1 MMRPAARMGD
11 RARQVRR
18 LLAAEGAAGVNR
30 RVRVRLAEAL
40 VPPGSAGLTVS
51 EEEVDRASAVVAG
64 VVPAP
69 EPLAWRPGEP
79 MRVAWVCTPPAPG
92 SGGHTTM
99 FRLVSALEQAGH
111 RCELYLRDRHGW
123 SVDQHREIIRNHWP
137 EVRAGIHDL
146 DAGIADSHAVVA
158 TGWESAYDV
167 LGSPARGR
175 RCYLVQDLEPMFYPA
190 GSAALLAAATYDF
203 GMHGL
208 TAGPWLAERLR
219 TDHDMTADHFDFGCD
234 LEVYRPREDEPAVRR
249 DGIAYY
255 CRPGTPRRAH
265 ELALLAL
272 TRFARLHPDVPIH
285 CYGTV
290 VADLPFPA
298 IQHGRLTPVELGAL
312 YRRCVAGLVLSAT
325 NVSLVPLE
333 MLAAGCVPVVNDAAQ
348 HRAVLDNPQVRY
360 ATPTPRDLSEALADL
375 VGQPLPALDQ
385 RARAAA
391 DSVEDV
397 GWDRAGAQV
406 EQALL
411 RVVARAAVPRRT
423 DGALATHD
431 NSEEEEPCTS
441 LTR

>member
-11 RARQVRR
+11 RVRQVRR

-40 VPPGSAGLTVS
+40 VPPGSSGLTVS

-64 VVPAP
+64 AVPAP

-79 MRVAWVCTPPAPG
+79 MRVSWVCTPPAPG

-111 RCELYLRDRHGW
+111 LCELYLRDRHGW
-123 SVDQHREIIRNHWP
+123 SVDQHRGIIRAHWP

-146 DAGIADSHAVVA
+146 ADGIADSHAVVA

-190 GSAALLAAATYDF
+190 GSAALLAEATYDF

-219 TDHDMTADHFDFGCD
+219 TDHGMTADHFDFGCD
-234 LEVYRPREDEPAVRR
+234 LEVYRPREDEPAVPR

-333 MLAAGCVPVVNDAAQ
+333 MLAAGCVPVVNDAPQ
-348 HRAVLDNPQVRY
+348 HRAVLDNPQVHY

-375 VGQPLPALDQ
+375 VRRPLPAIEQ

-391 DSVEDV
+391 DSVDDV
-397 GWDRAGAQV
+397 GWDRAGVQV

-411 RVVARAAVPRRT
+411 RVVAAAVPVEA
-423 DGALATHD
+423 GPAPAVHD
-431 NSEEEEPCTS
+431 NSEEEVPCIS
-441 LTR
+441 LTH